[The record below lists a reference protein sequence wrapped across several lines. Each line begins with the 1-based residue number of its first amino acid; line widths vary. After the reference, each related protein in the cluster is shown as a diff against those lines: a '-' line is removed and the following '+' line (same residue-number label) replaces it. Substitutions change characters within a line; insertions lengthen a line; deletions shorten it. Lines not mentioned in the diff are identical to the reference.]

1 MLFFTWPFA
10 VFFVLFYP
18 AFLMLRRR
26 VRARNVLL
34 IVAAFIFYGW
44 WDVRFTTLLAFTVG
58 LDYLSALGAAGRRIT
73 RDQWAKSCLFLGGVG
88 LVALAANHGHQ
99 FALMTLPVL
108 AALLLYTGL
117 TYALNAVEDEAVR
130 RRRWLH
136 ACVIVNLAVLCF
148 FKYMN
153 FFGESLDHAL
163 SALGVHLG
171 YVSLAIILP
180 LGISFHTFQ
189 SIGRTIDVS
198 RGRLEPSDDFIEF
211 ATFLTFFPQILAGPI
226 ERAAHMLPQFRHVQT
241 VSWAL
246 ARQGMVLFLWGLFKK
261 QVVADNLA
269 VLANPVFHAPHGLS
283 SGELLVGVL
292 AFSFQIY
299 GDFSGY
305 SDMARGLAALMG
317 FDLRI
322 NFALPYFS
330 RTPSEF
336 WRRWHISLSQWLRD
350 YLYIALGGNR
360 GGAWNTCRNLMLTMV
375 LGGLWHGAAWTFI
388 VWGFLHGLIL
398 VLYRVARVDDYVFR
412 ADRTWL
418 RAIAAWAVLM
428 PLIALT
434 WTYFR
439 ANGVETGNTIVAGI
453 LGLHG
458 LAQGPWATFAF
469 YALPLFAVEAAMR
482 LAEDRGFAFVRL
494 PYLLRHTAVVV
505 LVLANLVLVASAG
518 QQFIYFDF

>member
-10 VFFVLFYP
+10 VFFAVFYP
-18 AFLMLRRR
+18 AFLCLRKR
-26 VRARNVLL
+26 VVERNVLL
-34 IVAAFIFYGW
+34 ILAAFIFYGW

-58 LDYLSALGAAGRRIT
+58 LDYLSALGAAGRLIRPE
-73 RDQWAKSCLFLGGVG
+73 QLGKSCGFLAGIA
-88 LVALAANHGHQ
+88 LIALAANHGRQ
-99 FALMTLPVL
+99 LALMTLPVAGALVLYVGL
-108 AALLLYTGL
+108 ATR
-117 TYALNAVEDEAVR
+117 LNLVVDEQR
-130 RRRWLH
+130 RRRWWLH

-163 SALGVHLG
+163 STLGVHLG
-171 YVSLAIILP
+171 YVPLAIILP

-198 RGRLEPSDDFIEF
+198 RGRLEPSEEFIEF

-226 ERAAHMLPQFRHVQT
+226 ERASHMLPQFRAVQPIT
-241 VSWAL
+241 GTMV
-246 ARQGMVLFLWGLFKK
+246 RHGIVLFLWGLFKK

-269 VLANPVFHAPHGLS
+269 IIANPVFHAPHGLT

-360 GGAWNTCRNLMLTMV
+360 GKAWKTYRNLMVTMV

-388 VWGFLHGLIL
+388 LWGFLHGLVL
-398 VLYRVARVDDYVFR
+398 VIYRIARIDELVFR
-412 ADRTWL
+412 QDDAWWRDL
-418 RAIAAWAVLM
+418 LAWAVLM
-428 PLIALT
+428 PVIALT

-439 ANGVETGNTIVAGI
+439 ADSLTSGTAIVTGI
-453 LGLHG
+453 LAGRG
-458 LAQGPWATFAF
+458 LAIGPWGALAF
-469 YALPLFAVEAAMR
+469 YALPLFAVEAVMR
-482 LAEDRGFAFVRL
+482 LGEERSLTLGRVPF
-494 PYLLRHTAVVV
+494 LLRYTALVV
-505 LVLANLVLVASAG
+505 LVLANVVLVASTE